1 MCNVVMFCC
10 CFAAVIFILIKVT
23 IFVVSYLFSDKTIIA
38 PELIS
43 PDGTPTNTTISEPS
57 KVWKAIEP
65 YGAAILWFLL
75 YLVII
80 IGFMLANFWLVYF
93 MAYMQKE
100 MRVDQI
106 NIIKMNSARNGKANI
121 IFSKMTIG
129 IILYYALLVLD
140 IFLLLPYA
148 NQPTWL
154 SYIMTPNMKIVIL
167 GQLAALLTVG

>member
-65 YGAAILWFLL
+65 YGTAILWFLL

-80 IGFMLANFWLVYF
+80 IGFMFANFWLVYF

-106 NIIKMNSARNGKANI
+106 NIIKMNSARNGKA
-121 IFSKMTIG
+121 
-129 IILYYALLVLD
+129 
-140 IFLLLPYA
+140 
-148 NQPTWL
+148 
-154 SYIMTPNMKIVIL
+154 
-167 GQLAALLTVG
+167 